1 MKSAAKNIQL
11 ASYDDLFKTDEER
24 QADAQERV
32 QSLPL
37 DKLEPFPNHPFKV
50 IDDDKMLE
58 TVESIKERGVL
69 VPILVRPKNDGNFEI
84 VSGHRRHH
92 ASQLAGLTEIPA
104 IVREMDDDT
113 AILLMVDSNLQREE
127 LLPSEKAFAYKMKLD
142 AMKRQGQRTDLT
154 CARIAHK
161 FDGMKSRDILAEEV
175 GESKDQ
181 VRRYIRLTYLVTDLL
196 DRVDNKTMAFTDVVT
211 IDEERIDLIRTV
223 FWDMNTVSYYVQTIE
238 HEDSTE
244 TILHITITSKKATD
258 MPDFYYFNKSQ
269 REALEEVLKPEYAQM
284 LAELVGT
291 YGGEVTLDDAQIRAM
306 LATMPKDISERRRAV
321 VEKAYSL
328 LGKVNYFWGGKSSA
342 IGWDSRWGKPTRV
355 TAAGSRTTGTI
366 RPYGLDCSGFVDWVF
381 NNSLGYVIGHGGGA
395 ASQHDYCK
403 PISWSEAQPGDLVFY
418 PGDTHVGVFVGKDS
432 NGDPLIIH
440 CASSQNNV
448 VLTGLQGFV
457 SIGRPDCF

>member
-58 TVESIKERGVL
+58 TVESLKERGVL

-161 FDGMKSRDILAEEV
+161 SDGIKSRDILAEQV

-181 VRRYIRLTYLVTDLL
+181 IRRYIRLTSLVPDLL
-196 DRVDNKTMAFTDVVT
+196 NRVDNKTIAFNAAV
-211 IDEERIDLIRTV
+211 E
-223 FWDMNTVSYYVQTIE
+223 VSYLTEPEQLMLCDAIE
-238 HEDSTE
+238 REECTPNLSQAKRLKQYSQDGKLDENVVDAIMTE
-244 TILHITITSKKATD
+244 EKPI
-258 MPDFYYFNKSQ
+258 
-269 REALEEVLKPEYAQM
+269 EEKLVLKGDV
-284 LAELVGT
+284 LAKYFPRT
-291 YGGEVTLDDAQIRAM
+291 YTPSQKQKIIVKLLEDWHKRQLRQQ
-306 LATMPKDISERRRAV
+306 ER
-321 VEKAYSL
+321 
-328 LGKVNYFWGGKSSA
+328 
-342 IGWDSRWGKPTRV
+342 
-355 TAAGSRTTGTI
+355 
-366 RPYGLDCSGFVDWVF
+366 
-381 NNSLGYVIGHGGGA
+381 
-395 ASQHDYCK
+395 
-403 PISWSEAQPGDLVFY
+403 
-418 PGDTHVGVFVGKDS
+418 
-432 NGDPLIIH
+432 
-440 CASSQNNV
+440 
-448 VLTGLQGFV
+448 
-457 SIGRPDCF
+457 

>member
-161 FDGMKSRDILAEEV
+161 SDGIKSRDIFAEQV

-181 VRRYIRLTYLVTDLL
+181 IRRYIRLTSLVPDLL
-196 DRVDNKTMAFTDVVT
+196 NRVDNKTIAFNAAV
-211 IDEERIDLIRTV
+211 E
-223 FWDMNTVSYYVQTIE
+223 VSYLTEPEQLMLCDAIE
-238 HEDSTE
+238 REECTPNLSQAKRLKQYSQDGKLDENVVDAIMTE
-244 TILHITITSKKATD
+244 EKPI
-258 MPDFYYFNKSQ
+258 
-269 REALEEVLKPEYAQM
+269 EEKLVLKGDV
-284 LAELVGT
+284 LAKYFPRT
-291 YGGEVTLDDAQIRAM
+291 YTPSQKQKIIVKLLEDWHKRQLRQQ
-306 LATMPKDISERRRAV
+306 ER
-321 VEKAYSL
+321 
-328 LGKVNYFWGGKSSA
+328 
-342 IGWDSRWGKPTRV
+342 
-355 TAAGSRTTGTI
+355 
-366 RPYGLDCSGFVDWVF
+366 
-381 NNSLGYVIGHGGGA
+381 
-395 ASQHDYCK
+395 
-403 PISWSEAQPGDLVFY
+403 
-418 PGDTHVGVFVGKDS
+418 
-432 NGDPLIIH
+432 
-440 CASSQNNV
+440 
-448 VLTGLQGFV
+448 
-457 SIGRPDCF
+457 

>member
-37 DKLEPFPNHPFKV
+37 DKMEPFPNHPFKV

-154 CARIAHK
+154 SAQIGRK
-161 FDGMKSRDILAEEV
+161 FDGKESRELLAEQV
-175 GESKDQ
+175 GESRNQ
-181 VRRYIRLTYLVTDLL
+181 ISRFIRLTNLVPNLL
-196 DRVDNKTMAFTDVVT
+196 DRVDNKTMAFNAAV
-211 IDEERIDLIRTV
+211 E
-223 FWDMNTVSYYVQTIE
+223 VSYLTEPEQLMLCDAIE
-238 HEDSTE
+238 REECTPNLSQAKRLKQYSQDGKLDENVMDAIMTEEKPIEDK
-244 TILHITITSKKATD
+244 L
-258 MPDFYYFNKSQ
+258 
-269 REALEEVLKPEYAQM
+269 VLKGDV
-284 LAELVGT
+284 LAKYFPRT
-291 YGGEVTLDDAQIRAM
+291 YTPSQKQKIIVKLLEDWHKRQLRQQ
-306 LATMPKDISERRRAV
+306 ER
-321 VEKAYSL
+321 
-328 LGKVNYFWGGKSSA
+328 
-342 IGWDSRWGKPTRV
+342 
-355 TAAGSRTTGTI
+355 
-366 RPYGLDCSGFVDWVF
+366 
-381 NNSLGYVIGHGGGA
+381 
-395 ASQHDYCK
+395 
-403 PISWSEAQPGDLVFY
+403 
-418 PGDTHVGVFVGKDS
+418 
-432 NGDPLIIH
+432 
-440 CASSQNNV
+440 
-448 VLTGLQGFV
+448 
-457 SIGRPDCF
+457 

>member
-24 QADAQERV
+24 QADTQERV

-161 FDGMKSRDILAEEV
+161 SDGIKSRDILAEQV

-181 VRRYIRLTYLVTDLL
+181 IRRYIRLTSLVPDLL
-196 DRVDNKTMAFTDVVT
+196 NRVDNKTIAFNAAV
-211 IDEERIDLIRTV
+211 E
-223 FWDMNTVSYYVQTIE
+223 VSYLTEPEQLMLCDAIE
-238 HEDSTE
+238 REECTPNLSQAKRLKQYSQDGKLDENVMDAIMTEEKPIEDK
-244 TILHITITSKKATD
+244 L
-258 MPDFYYFNKSQ
+258 
-269 REALEEVLKPEYAQM
+269 VLKGDV
-284 LAELVGT
+284 LAKYFPRT
-291 YGGEVTLDDAQIRAM
+291 YTPSQKQKIIVKLLEDWHKRQLRQQ
-306 LATMPKDISERRRAV
+306 ER
-321 VEKAYSL
+321 
-328 LGKVNYFWGGKSSA
+328 
-342 IGWDSRWGKPTRV
+342 
-355 TAAGSRTTGTI
+355 
-366 RPYGLDCSGFVDWVF
+366 
-381 NNSLGYVIGHGGGA
+381 
-395 ASQHDYCK
+395 
-403 PISWSEAQPGDLVFY
+403 
-418 PGDTHVGVFVGKDS
+418 
-432 NGDPLIIH
+432 
-440 CASSQNNV
+440 
-448 VLTGLQGFV
+448 
-457 SIGRPDCF
+457 

>member
-181 VRRYIRLTYLVTDLL
+181 VRRYIRLTYLVSDLL
-196 DRVDNKTMAFTDVVT
+196 DRVDNKTMAFNAAV
-211 IDEERIDLIRTV
+211 E
-223 FWDMNTVSYYVQTIE
+223 VSYLTEPEQLMLCDAIE
-238 HEDSTE
+238 REECTPNLSQAKRLKQYSQDGKLDVNVVDAIMTEEKPIEDK
-244 TILHITITSKKATD
+244 L
-258 MPDFYYFNKSQ
+258 
-269 REALEEVLKPEYAQM
+269 VLKGDV
-284 LAELVGT
+284 LAKYFPKT
-291 YGGEVTLDDAQIRAM
+291 YTPSQKQKIIVKLLEDWHKRQLRQQ
-306 LATMPKDISERRRAV
+306 ER
-321 VEKAYSL
+321 
-328 LGKVNYFWGGKSSA
+328 
-342 IGWDSRWGKPTRV
+342 
-355 TAAGSRTTGTI
+355 
-366 RPYGLDCSGFVDWVF
+366 
-381 NNSLGYVIGHGGGA
+381 
-395 ASQHDYCK
+395 
-403 PISWSEAQPGDLVFY
+403 
-418 PGDTHVGVFVGKDS
+418 
-432 NGDPLIIH
+432 
-440 CASSQNNV
+440 
-448 VLTGLQGFV
+448 
-457 SIGRPDCF
+457 

>member
-32 QSLPL
+32 QNLPL

-50 IDDDKMLE
+50 IDDDKMRE

-69 VPILVRPKNDGNFEI
+69 VSILVRPKNDGNFEI

-181 VRRYIRLTYLVTDLL
+181 IRRYIRLTYLVPDLL
-196 DRVDNKTMAFTDVVT
+196 ERVDNKTMAFNAAV
-211 IDEERIDLIRTV
+211 E
-223 FWDMNTVSYYVQTIE
+223 VSYLTEPEQLMLCDAIE
-238 HEDSTE
+238 REECTPNLSQAKRLKQYSQDGKLDENVMDAIMTEEKPIEDK
-244 TILHITITSKKATD
+244 L
-258 MPDFYYFNKSQ
+258 
-269 REALEEVLKPEYAQM
+269 VLKGDV
-284 LAELVGT
+284 LAKYFPRT
-291 YGGEVTLDDAQIRAM
+291 YTPSQKQKIIVKLLEDWHKRQLRQQ
-306 LATMPKDISERRRAV
+306 ER
-321 VEKAYSL
+321 
-328 LGKVNYFWGGKSSA
+328 
-342 IGWDSRWGKPTRV
+342 
-355 TAAGSRTTGTI
+355 
-366 RPYGLDCSGFVDWVF
+366 
-381 NNSLGYVIGHGGGA
+381 
-395 ASQHDYCK
+395 
-403 PISWSEAQPGDLVFY
+403 
-418 PGDTHVGVFVGKDS
+418 
-432 NGDPLIIH
+432 
-440 CASSQNNV
+440 
-448 VLTGLQGFV
+448 
-457 SIGRPDCF
+457 